1 MSESERNKALVREV
15 VAEVLNAGRLERVDD
30 LYSPEIAE
38 NVKRWIAPFRAA
50 FPDVEMEIVDLIAER
65 EKVVC
70 RFACSGTHEGE
81 WRGHPPTGRRFER
94 VDEVYIFTVRE
105 GRVVDA
111 WGVEDTLTRLRQL
124 GLPSS

>member
-30 LYSPEIAE
+30 LYPPEIAE